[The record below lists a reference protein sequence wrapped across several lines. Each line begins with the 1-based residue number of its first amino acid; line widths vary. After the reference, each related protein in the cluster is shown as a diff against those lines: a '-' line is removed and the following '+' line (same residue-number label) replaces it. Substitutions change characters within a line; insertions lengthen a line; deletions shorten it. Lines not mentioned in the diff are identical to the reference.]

1 MTIDCVSTC
10 VIVIKKASR
19 FSTYTDGAVMPPE
32 FSDVLMY
39 DNFPHY
45 FSQCVHMCRFSCH
58 TSDNSCNS
66 YSCLCNKYQ
75 NTLYSILLYSSAV
88 ALNLFV
94 SKVPLLST
102 KTLNLPPPPP
112 NLQKK

>member
-10 VIVIKKASR
+10 VIVIKRHHVS
-19 FSTYTDGAVMPPE
+19 STYTDGAVMPPE

-45 FSQCVHMCRFSCH
+45 FSQVCAHVPFSCH

-102 KTLNLPPPPP
+102 KHLI
-112 NLQKK
+112 